1 MPWNEH
7 PRPDWDGRTHWNSRS
22 KSVREWAQQCDNL
35 NVLWAFVFGFK
46 TWFNFCLESTIRVLP
61 HPTIQMRFIFWF
73 PCIFSLAPQFFCQH
87 DSPSKSGQV
96 PVGPRVSGLG
106 QITWWIVMTKK
117 NEGPFGGK
125 NCTEIEKYLYNEWS
139 ELWVHRDSW
148 LRAQF
153 CAILEPKTNAQFFFF
168 AVKSIAL
175 SCGHI
180 WARLLQPLAQSVIG
194 SAGTLVGPTWAG
206 WLRLVFRISL
216 GNGANVARGTT
227 WARLLANLVDKKN
240 WGARE
245 EIKK

>member
-22 KSVREWAQQCDNL
+22 KSVREWAQQTWQL

-73 PCIFSLAPQFFCQH
+73 PCIFSLDPQFFCQH

-148 LRAQF
+148 LRAQVCPF
-153 CAILEPKTNAQFFFF
+153 LEPNTNAQIVSFSSHLLRSSVH
-168 AVKSIAL
+168 A
-175 SCGHI
+175 C
-180 WARLLQPLAQSVIG
+180 ARNCYS
-194 SAGTLVGPTWAG
+194 
-206 WLRLVFRISL
+206 
-216 GNGANVARGTT
+216 
-227 WARLLANLVDKKN
+227 LLAVLRSAVSN
-240 WGARE
+240 RE
-245 EIKK
+245 SRYPPLRRVSSNVMLMSSFWDGPDSVLGVFWVLLCEW